1 MRIIAGSAKG
11 TKLYTLD
18 GLTTRPTLDRVK
30 ESLFN
35 IIQLCIEDASI
46 LDLFAGSG
54 ALGLEAVSR
63 GASFAVLSDSYRK
76 ANFIIQ
82 QNIVKTKLQDKT
94 MLLEM
99 DYKDV
104 LKKMKDETREFDII
118 FLDPPYKKNLL
129 IDALKKI
136 IEYDLLSQNGIII
149 IETDEEEK
157 INEISDVNINIRDIR
172 KYGRV
177 LLIFLEHI

>member
-1 MRIIAGSAKG
+1 MRVIGGIARG

-18 GLTTRPTLDRVK
+18 GLATRPTLDRVK
-30 ESLFN
+30 ESLFS
-35 IIQLCIEDASI
+35 IIQLYIEDASV

-63 GASFAVLSDSYRK
+63 GASFTILSDSSRR

-82 QNIVKTKLQDKT
+82 QNIIKTKFQDKV

-99 DYKDV
+99 DYKAV
-104 LKKMKDETREFDII
+104 LQKMKEETREFDII

-129 IDALKKI
+129 IDAIKKI
-136 IEYDLLSQNGIII
+136 IEYDLLSQNGIIV
-149 IETDEEEK
+149 IETDEKEK
-157 INEISDVNINIRDIR
+157 IGEISDIDINIKDIR

-177 LLIFLEHI
+177 LLIFLEQV